1 MGAGMQGDFMYK
13 LLVVDDEVSSRN
25 TLATCFPWAELGFEI
40 CGQAGNGKEALD
52 MMKDQVVHVVF
63 TDISMPV
70 MDGIGLAKSISALKG
85 ARPLVVFLSAHDD
98 FKYAQDAI
106 KYGVRYY
113 ALKPSSFGELK
124 EIFGMIREE
133 LDRKYQ
139 VDLRSQSNDNGNET
153 IKKVL
158 EYCAKNYREGSLA
171 DLSES
176 LYLNPSYLSQLIKQ
190 RTNMTFSDH
199 MLEMR
204 MKQAAVF
211 LQDPDVKIYNISSMA
226 GYINSNNFTR
236 AFRAYYGMTPT
247 DYRAKMGK

>member
-1 MGAGMQGDFMYK
+1 MYR
-13 LLVVDDEVSSRN
+13 LLVVDDEINSRN
-25 TLATCFPWAELGFEI
+25 TLATCFPWDELGFEI
-40 CGQAGNGKEALD
+40 CGQADNGKEALD
-52 MMKDQVVHVVF
+52 MIKNQVVHVVF

-98 FKYAQDAI
+98 FKYAQDALR
-106 KYGVRYY
+106 YGVRYY

-133 LDRKYQ
+133 LDLKYQ
-139 VDLRSQSNDNGNET
+139 VDKDSPPNDKGDET

-158 EYCAKNYREGSLA
+158 EYCRRNYREGSLA

-190 RTNMTFSDH
+190 KTNMTFSDH
-199 MLEMR
+199 LLEMR
-204 MKQAAVF
+204 MKQAAIF
-211 LQDPDVKIYNISSMA
+211 LRDPAVKIYSISSLV

-247 DYRAKMGK
+247 EYRSNMEK